1 MSRTLDVD
9 RGLTAAADALV
20 LRALEL
26 IGKRLVRVDRSR
38 FGRMGDLAFFEA
50 HLLWQPDS
58 EMLDKALA
66 GAWDVLPRLIQD
78 HAHPDVNPY
87 EVRLALDRYVRDLI
101 RTKREHTSDE
111 LRYRLEA
118 FT

>member
-1 MSRTLDVD
+1 MPPALDID
-9 RGLTAAADALV
+9 RGLAAAADALV

-38 FGRMGDLAFFEA
+38 FSRMGDLAFFEA

-78 HAHPDVNPY
+78 HAHPDVNPQ
-87 EVRLALDRYVRDLI
+87 EVRLTLDRYVRDLI

-111 LRYRLEA
+111 LRYRLGA